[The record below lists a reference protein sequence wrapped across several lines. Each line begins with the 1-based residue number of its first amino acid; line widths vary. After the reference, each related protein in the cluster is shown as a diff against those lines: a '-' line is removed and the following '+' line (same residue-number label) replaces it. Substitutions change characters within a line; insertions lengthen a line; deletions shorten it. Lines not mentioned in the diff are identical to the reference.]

1 MIVFAYSQNKI
12 YDNIIMIL
20 YLPVNKAGEVW
31 RIMSVEESFVKLYL

>member
-20 YLPVNKAGEVW
+20 YLRVNKAGEVW
-31 RIMSVEESFVKLYL
+31 RMMSVGESFAKLYL